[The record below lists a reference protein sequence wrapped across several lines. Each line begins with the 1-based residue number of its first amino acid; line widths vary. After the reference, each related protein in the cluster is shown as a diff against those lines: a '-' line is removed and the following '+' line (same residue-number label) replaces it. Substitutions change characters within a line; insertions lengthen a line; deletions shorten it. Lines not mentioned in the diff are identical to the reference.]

1 MTSPNHAEGARD
13 VDNPLRD
20 EQRHAVRDE
29 LEARLR
35 HRGASLSENES
46 DEDVVELSNAVDR
59 FERAVMQAGGDLM
72 VDTPESSSPDNPANV
87 LPQRRADEALDSY
100 IRRIDT
106 AADAVGSVR

>member
-1 MTSPNHAEGARD
+1 MTSQDPAARERD

-20 EQRHAVRDE
+20 EQRHAVREE

-35 HRGASLSENES
+35 HRGAALSGSETD
-46 DEDVVELSNAVDR
+46 DEVVALSNAVDR

-87 LPQRRADEALDSY
+87 LPQRHGDEPVDSY
-100 IRRIDT
+100 IRRLDAAT
-106 AADAVGSVR
+106 AGVGTVR

>member
-1 MTSPNHAEGARD
+1 MTSPDRSASERD

-35 HRGASLSENES
+35 HRGASLSGNET
-46 DEDVVELSNAVDR
+46 DEEVVELSNAVDR

-87 LPQRRADEALDSY
+87 LPQRRADEAVDSY
-100 IRRIDT
+100 VRRIDT
-106 AADAVGSVR
+106 AADDIGSVR